1 MYYPRESFLVDSGTA
16 AVAFSLYPVRVSDLT
31 VSSRKEGND
40 DLTFVVGVSTIF
52 LAPEAD
58 KSRTATAMAR
68 EVLP

>member
-1 MYYPRESFLVDSGTA
+1 MAQIGKFMYRIQTA
-16 AVAFSLYPVRVSDLT
+16 GSPVRVSDLT